1 MEQLYQILA
10 WVFSGTSLVGVLSSI
25 MWWRTTKRSKEAEV
39 KLQEI
44 QTKQAK
50 YDYDQKRID
59 DLHKIV
65 DIVNTQLLGKTKE
78 CENKEVIIADKTARI
93 REKDEEIS
101 RLTSKLIQ
109 REQYISTQQRFIDW
123 LKNWH
128 CKREYGNGKEDCR
141 RREPE
146 QRIKVSYDPPPELE
160 DCDLPV
166 IAEGLDGERL
176 SVSAEIKEET

>member
-50 YDYDQKRID
+50 YDYEQKAREDMHKLID
-59 DLHKIV
+59 IL
-65 DIVNTQLLGKTKE
+65 NTQLLAKTKE
-78 CENKEVIIADKTARI
+78 SEGKEAIIADKTARI
-93 REKDEEIS
+93 REKDEVIS
-101 RLTSKLIQ
+101 SLTSKLMQ

-128 CKREYGNGKEDCR
+128 CRREWGSGDEDCLR
-141 RREPE
+141 RLPE
-146 QRIKVSYDPPPELE
+146 QKIKVSYDPPPEFE
-160 DCDLPV
+160 ECNLPV
-166 IAEGLDGERL
+166 IAE
-176 SVSAEIKEET
+176 EIGK

>member
-50 YDYDQKRID
+50 YDYEQKRID
-59 DLHKIV
+59 DLHKTI
-65 DIVNTQLLGKTKE
+65 DILNTQLLNSHKDGAAKE
-78 CENKEVIIADKTARI
+78 EIIADKTARI
-93 REKDEEIS
+93 REKDEVIS
-101 RLTSKLIQ
+101 SLTSKLMQ
-109 REQYISTQQRFIDW
+109 REQYISAQQRFIDW

-128 CKREYGNGKEDCR
+128 CRRECGSGDEDCLR
-141 RREPE
+141 RLPE
-146 QRIKVSYDPPPELE
+146 QRIKVSYDPPPEFE
-160 DCDLPV
+160 ECNLPV
-166 IAEGLDGERL
+166 IAE
-176 SVSAEIKEET
+176 EIGK